1 MNKDDY
7 NKIAP
12 TFPTE
17 PGVYRFIGKDDV
29 ILYIGKA
36 KHLKRRV
43 ASYFGNRKD
52 MRNKTRIMVRKAERI
67 EYTIVDTEQDALL
80 LEATLI
86 QKHQP
91 RYNVMLKS
99 GKPYPYICIK
109 KERFPR
115 VFITRH
121 VPKDGSRYF
130 GPYVSRGRMNTI
142 IEMIKN
148 LFQLRTCQLNLSEEN
163 IIAQKFKP
171 CLEFHIKNC
180 LAPCIGLEE
189 EEAYNEKIEQVA
201 NILKG
206 HFTSVKRYL
215 KEEMQ
220 RQAAN
225 LKFERAQEIKVQYD
239 ALTNYQGR
247 STVVNPKI
255 RDVDVFSLAQHEDT
269 AYFNYLKVVD
279 GAIINTFTMELD
291 TNLDDGEEDLL
302 IFAIQTLREKY
313 QSIAPEVIVPIDL
326 PIIWEGTTITVPKI
340 GDKKK
345 LLDLSEKNLQY
356 YVLQKKKQA
365 ANRADKQTTS
375 DKVMEIMKKDLQMD
389 VLPLHI
395 ECFDNSNLQG
405 TNPVAAMVCFRH
417 GKPSKKDYR
426 HYHVKTV
433 DGPDDFASM
442 TEIVYRRY
450 SRLIDEKKTLP
461 QLIIIDGGKGQL
473 SASVKSL
480 KELGIYGRVTI
491 IGIAKRLEEI
501 YFPEDSVPLLLSKKS
516 PTLKVIQQAR
526 NEAHRFAIEFHRL
539 LRSKKY
545 VATELTNIKGI
556 GKTTAERLLKTF
568 GSVEKIKNTPQEELE
583 SHVGKA
589 ATRKL
594 FTHFEL
600 AYQELAPKKK
610 KKKAVVPEA
619 QSEQTEDTPPVE
631 ETTNE
636 IQATEKNKGDQAPKD
651 K

>member
-1 MNKDDY
+1 MNKEDY

-12 TFPTE
+12 NIPTE
-17 PGVYRFIGKDDV
+17 PGVYRFIGTNDE

-36 KHLKRRV
+36 KHLKKRV
-43 ASYFGNRKD
+43 SSYFMNRKD
-52 MRNKTRIMVRKAERI
+52 MRNKTRVMVRKAVRI

-91 RYNVMLKS
+91 RYNVALKS

-109 KERFPR
+109 NERFPR

-121 VPKDGSRYF
+121 VRKDGSRYF
-130 GPYVSRGRMNTI
+130 GPYVSKRRMSS
-142 IEMIKN
+142 MVDLIKN

-163 IIAQKFKP
+163 IIAGKFKP
-171 CLEFHIKNC
+171 CLEYHIKNC

-189 EEAYNEKIEQVA
+189 EEAYNAKIAQVN
-201 NILKG
+201 NILRG
-206 HFTSVKRYL
+206 HFSSVKRYL
-215 KEEMQ
+215 REEMQ
-220 RQAAN
+220 RYAEN
-225 LKFERAQEIKVQYD
+225 LQFERAQEIKVQYD
-239 ALTNYQGR
+239 ALDNYQGR
-247 STVVNPKI
+247 STVVNPNI
-255 RDVDVFSLAQHEDT
+255 RDVDVFSLDVDNDT

-279 GAIINTFTMELD
+279 GAIINTFTMELEV
-291 TNLDDGEEDLL
+291 NLDDNQEDLL
-302 IFAIQTLREKY
+302 VFAIQTLREKY
-313 QSIAPEVIVPIDL
+313 QSIAPELIVPIEMPNVWDS
-326 PIIWEGTTITVPKI
+326 TTITIPKI

-345 LLDLSEKNLQY
+345 LLDLSEKNLAY

-365 ANRADKQTTS
+365 AARADKQSST
-375 DKVMEIMKKDLQMD
+375 DRVLEIMKKDLQME

-426 HYHVKTV
+426 HYHIKTV
-433 DGPDDFASM
+433 EGPDDFGSM
-442 TEIVYRRY
+442 TEIVDRRY
-450 SRLIDEKKTLP
+450 SRLLKENKTLP

-473 SASVKSL
+473 SAAVKSL
-480 KELGIYGRVTI
+480 KALNIYKRVTI

-501 YFPEDSVPLLLSKKS
+501 YFPEDNVPLLLSKKS

-556 GKTTAERLLKTF
+556 GKTTAEKLLKAF
-568 GSVEKIKNTPQEELE
+568 SSVEKIKGTPQEQLE
-583 SHVGKA
+583 EVVGKA

-594 FTHFEL
+594 MMHFEL
-600 AYQELAPKKK
+600 PY
-610 KKKAVVPEA
+610 V
-619 QSEQTEDTPPVE
+619 
-631 ETTNE
+631 
-636 IQATEKNKGDQAPKD
+636 EKNKGATPQKTTSKD
-651 K
+651 KKSEKGEA

>member
-1 MNKDDY
+1 MTKEDY

-17 PGVYRFIGKDDV
+17 PGVYRFIGKNDE

-43 ASYFGNRKD
+43 SSYFGNRKD
-52 MRNKTRIMVRKAERI
+52 MRNKTRIMVKKAERI

-121 VPKDGSRYF
+121 VRQDGSRYF
-130 GPYVSRGRMNTI
+130 GPYVSRRRMNSI

-189 EEAYNEKIEQVA
+189 EQEYNAKIEQVA

-220 RQAAN
+220 RHAEE

-255 RDVDVFSLAQHEDT
+255 RDVDVFSLTQDDDV

-291 TNLDDGEEDLL
+291 TNLDDDKEDVL

-313 QSIAPEVIVPIDL
+313 QSIAPEVIVPIEI
-326 PIIWEGTTITVPKI
+326 PSVWEGTVVTVPKI

-356 YVLQKKKQA
+356 FVLQKKKQA
-365 ANRADKQTTS
+365 AARAEKQTTS

-433 DGPDDFASM
+433 EGPDDFASM
-442 TEIVYRRY
+442 TEIVFRRY
-450 SRLIDEKKTLP
+450 SRLIREKKTLP

-473 SASVKSL
+473 SAAVKSL
-480 KELGIYGRVTI
+480 KELDIYKRVTI

-501 YFPEDSVPLLLSKKS
+501 YFPEDNVPLLLSKKS

-539 LRSKKY
+539 IRSKKY
-545 VATELTNIKGI
+545 VASQLTNIKGI

-583 SHVGKA
+583 NHIGKA
-589 ATRKL
+589 ATRKI

-600 AYQELAPKKK
+600 DYKEPEKKKKPSKK
-610 KKKAVVPEA
+610 KKKAA
-619 QSEQTEDTPPVE
+619 QEQPSEGGNQPQQKKDT
-631 ETTNE
+631 
-636 IQATEKNKGDQAPKD
+636 
-651 K
+651 